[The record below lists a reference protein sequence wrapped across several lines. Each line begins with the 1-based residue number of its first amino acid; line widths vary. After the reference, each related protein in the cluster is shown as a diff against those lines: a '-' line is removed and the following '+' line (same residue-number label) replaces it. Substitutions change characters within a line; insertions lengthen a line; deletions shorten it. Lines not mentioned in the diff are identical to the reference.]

1 MIADM
6 LCYKNLN
13 LRVTELYIGGRKV
26 NISLVFITQSY
37 FAAPKN
43 IRLNSA
49 HYFIMKIPN
58 KWELQQ
64 IAFLPIHQVLT
75 LKTLWVF
82 IKMYCK
88 TIFFL
93 MTDTTLAL
101 DKFQEDLWKLMTRLN
116 MKNYNMISAKIDK
129 CQCYREEK
137 ILPTDKSRII
147 HSLNSHFLLSV
158 KLLKDNWKRL
168 KTKKKNK

>member
-1 MIADM
+1 MNDSKAFIEYSNDMDDIYKKIEEHNPDNKCKILLDFDDMIADM

-13 LRVTELYIGGRKV
+13 LRVTELYIWGRKV

-93 MTDTTLAL
+93 ITDTTLAL
-101 DKFQEDLWKLMTRLN
+101 DKFQE
-116 MKNYNMISAKIDK
+116 
-129 CQCYREEK
+129 
-137 ILPTDKSRII
+137 
-147 HSLNSHFLLSV
+147 
-158 KLLKDNWKRL
+158 NWWQD
-168 KTKKKNK
+168 